1 MGGCSMNNMT
11 LFEVTAEYNHA
22 LNDLYDLEQSGA
34 IDSQTFLDTMQ
45 SLEGGL
51 VDKAKRVGAYI
62 RNTKAMAQQIKDA
75 ESDMAKRRK
84 SLESHAKG
92 LEDYLLNNMI
102 ESGITEI
109 NSPWFDLKIKK
120 TPAAVKIAD
129 NIKLPEEFL
138 TIKTIEA
145 PDKTALKAALNSGQK
160 INGVSLVAGQRLEI
174 K

>member
-1 MGGCSMNNMT
+1 MNSMT

-22 LNDLYDLEQSGA
+22 LNDLYDLEQRGE

-62 RNTKAMAQQIKDA
+62 RNTKAMAQQIKEA
-75 ESDMAKRRK
+75 EYDMAKRRK
-84 SLESHAKG
+84 SLENHAKG
-92 LEDYLLNNMI
+92 LEDYLLNNMV
-102 ESGITEI
+102 ESGISEI

-120 TPAAVKIAD
+120 TPASIKIAE
-129 NIKLPEEFL
+129 NTKLPEEFL
-138 TIKTIEA
+138 IVRTTEA
-145 PDKTALKAALNSGQK
+145 PDKTALKAALKGGQN

>member
-1 MGGCSMNNMT
+1 MNSMT

-22 LNDLYDLEQSGA
+22 LNDLYDLEQRGE
-34 IDSQTFLDTMQ
+34 IDRQTFLDTMQ

-62 RNTKAMAQQIKDA
+62 RNTKAMAQQIKEA
-75 ESDMAKRRK
+75 EYDMAKRRK
-84 SLESHAKG
+84 SLENHAKG
-92 LEDYLLNNMI
+92 LEDYLLNNMV
-102 ESGITEI
+102 ESGISEI

-120 TPAAVKIAD
+120 TPASIKIAE
-129 NIKLPEEFL
+129 NTKLPEEFL
-138 TIKTIEA
+138 IVRTTEA
-145 PDKTALKAALNSGQK
+145 PDKTALKAALKGGQN

>member
-1 MGGCSMNNMT
+1 MNNMT
-11 LFEVTAEYNHA
+11 LFEVTAEYNNA

-75 ESDMAKRRK
+75 ESNMAKRRK

-129 NIKLPEEFL
+129 NTKLPEEFL

-145 PDKTALKAALNSGQK
+145 PEQNCFKSCPK
-160 INGVSLVAGQRLEI
+160 
-174 K
+174 

>member
-1 MGGCSMNNMT
+1 MNSMT

-22 LNDLYDLEQSGA
+22 LNDLYDLEQRGE

-45 SLEGGL
+45 SREGGL

-62 RNTKAMAQQIKDA
+62 RNTKAMAQQIKEA
-75 ESDMAKRRK
+75 EYDMAKRRK
-84 SLESHAKG
+84 SLENHAKG
-92 LEDYLLNNMI
+92 LEDYLLNNMV
-102 ESGITEI
+102 ESGISEI

-120 TPAAVKIAD
+120 TPASIKIAE
-129 NIKLPEEFL
+129 NTKLPEEFL
-138 TIKTIEA
+138 IVRTTEA
-145 PDKTALKAALNSGQK
+145 PDKTALKAALKGGQN

>member
-1 MGGCSMNNMT
+1 MNSMT

-22 LNDLYDLEQSGA
+22 LNDLYDLEQSGE

-51 VDKAKRVGAYI
+51 VDKAKKVGAYI

-84 SLESHAKG
+84 SLENHAKG
-92 LEDYLLNNMI
+92 LEDYLLSNMI
-102 ESGITEI
+102 QSGISEI

-120 TPAAVKIAD
+120 TPASIKIAE
-129 NIKLPEEFL
+129 NTKLPQEFV
-138 TIKTIEA
+138 TTKTIES
-145 PDKTALKAALNSGQK
+145 PDKIALKAALKDGK
-160 INGVSLVAGQRLEI
+160 TMNGVSLVAGQRLDI

>member
-1 MGGCSMNNMT
+1 MNSMT

-22 LNDLYDLEQSGA
+22 LNDLYDLEQSGE

-51 VDKAKRVGAYI
+51 VDKAKKVGAYI
-62 RNTKAMAQQIKDA
+62 RNTKAMAQQIKEA
-75 ESDMAKRRK
+75 EYDMAKRRK
-84 SLESHAKG
+84 SLENHAKG
-92 LEDYLLNNMI
+92 LEDYLLNNMV
-102 ESGITEI
+102 ESGISEI

-120 TPAAVKIAD
+120 TPASIKIAE
-129 NIKLPEEFL
+129 NTKLPEEFL
-138 TIKTIEA
+138 IVRTTEA
-145 PDKTALKAALNSGQK
+145 PDKTALKAALKSGQN

>member
-51 VDKAKRVGAYI
+51 VDKAKRVGAQFWI
-62 RNTKAMAQQIKDA
+62 IK
-75 ESDMAKRRK
+75 SD
-84 SLESHAKG
+84 E
-92 LEDYLLNNMI
+92 I
-102 ESGITEI
+102 E
-109 NSPWFDLKIKK
+109 PRL
-120 TPAAVKIAD
+120 
-129 NIKLPEEFL
+129 EEFVKDYEGYVAR
-138 TIKTIEA
+138 TA
-145 PDKTALKAALNSGQK
+145 PFK
-160 INGVSLVAGQRLEI
+160 IY

>member
-1 MGGCSMNNMT
+1 MNSMT

-22 LNDLYDLEQSGA
+22 LNDLYDLEQRGE

-92 LEDYLLNNMI
+92 LEDYLLSNMI
-102 ESGITEI
+102 ESGISEI

-120 TPAAVKIAD
+120 TPASIKIAE
-129 NIKLPEEFL
+129 NTKLPEEFL
-138 TIKTIEA
+138 IVRTTEA
-145 PDKTALKAALNSGQK
+145 PDKTALKAALKGGQN

>member
-1 MGGCSMNNMT
+1 MNSMT

-22 LNDLYDLEQSGA
+22 LNDLYDLEQRGE

-92 LEDYLLNNMI
+92 LEDYLLSNMI
-102 ESGITEI
+102 ESGISEI
-109 NSPWFDLKIKK
+109 NSPWFDLKKKK

-129 NIKLPEEFL
+129 NTKLPEEFV
-138 TIKTIEA
+138 TTKTIET

>member
-1 MGGCSMNNMT
+1 MNSMS

-22 LNDLYDLEQSGA
+22 LNDLYDLEQSGE

-62 RNTKAMAQQIKDA
+62 RNTKAMAQQIKEA
-75 ESDMAKRRK
+75 EYDMAKRRK
-84 SLESHAKG
+84 SLENHAKG
-92 LEDYLLNNMI
+92 LEDYLLNNMV
-102 ESGITEI
+102 ESGISEI

-120 TPAAVKIAD
+120 TPASIKIAE
-129 NIKLPEEFL
+129 NTKLPEEFL
-138 TIKTIEA
+138 IVRTTEA
-145 PDKTALKAALNSGQK
+145 PDKTALKAALKSGQN